1 MHLKAIGAQN
11 FMGAT
16 FTIQLAQANAI
27 TGDNW
32 AGKSRITNAAR
43 LALLGYLPELGKE
56 NRATFGLATGPFMV
70 VWAELSDGRR
80 VTRRW
85 SLSGDSVRQDKD
97 IPEGLTDGTVL
108 AVMLNAE
115 EYFGLTDRERVE
127 YVFAHVGVPDAKI
140 PDMEDRIAKDA
151 PGWSSLLAKNP
162 EEAAVLSDPRAW
174 IDFEIERAT
183 LEWKRCK
190 DWAKRMEETVRGISG
205 LAAADETGHRPP
217 RAELLDQRAQVER
230 ATTELN
236 QRKGLKIGAYT
247 AQRSALV
254 RRSAI
259 NSELQRG
266 TKDLEQKMSLET
278 KVGLLAAELAAVVA
292 PSLEDMNALQAKLSA
307 KRVDL
312 AAQDSEIAQC
322 GKIVT
327 EALTELH
334 AIDDLTECPYC
345 GATGEGWKKVRAAE
359 MAKKEETFNSKRA
372 QHVAIADALR
382 ADIAALDKER
392 VDGQAKFAQ
401 WRNVSQQLAQAKE
414 ILVGVTARTAKLDAL
429 RAELQALPAED
440 PALAKEVEDIQTE
453 LNCKGEEARTLE
465 RLLDEDAG
473 KTRESGRLAEA
484 EAERDKATAEKERW
498 AKAGKTLR
506 TLQAELVEAAF
517 KPLLETAN
525 AIFPGILRA
534 PLAYNQGE
542 IGFRLG
548 GTWVGHGTFSGT
560 EKALAYGAIQ
570 AALASKSPVRLL
582 VLDEMGRL
590 TMKNATQLAG
600 AALKAIRA
608 GLLEQ
613 VIVIDPERP
622 AIYQT
627 ASNFEEGRGITFN
640 VIEVR
645 A

>member
-1 MHLKAIGAQN
+1 MYLKAIGAQN

-85 SLSGDSVRQDKD
+85 SLSGDSVRQEKD
-97 IPEGLTDGTVL
+97 IPDGMGDGETI
-108 AVMLNAE
+108 AIMLNAE
-115 EYFGLTDRERVE
+115 EYFGLPDRDRVD
-127 YVFAHVGVPDAKI
+127 YVFAHVGLPDAKVA
-140 PDMEDRIAKDA
+140 DMEARIVSAA
-151 PGWSSLLAKNP
+151 PGWQASKMTSLDM
-162 EEAAVLSDPRAW
+162 DPRKW
-174 IDFEIERAT
+174 IDAEIDRAT
-183 LEWKRCK
+183 DNWKRCK

-205 LAAADETGHRPP
+205 LAAAEEPAPRPP

-236 QRKGLKIGAYT
+236 QRKGAKIGTYT

-254 RRSAI
+254 RRNAI
-259 NSELQRG
+259 NAELQRG
-266 TKDLEQKMSLET
+266 TKDLEQKATLQQ
-278 KVGLLAAELAAVVA
+278 KVELIEAELRTVVA
-292 PSLEDMNALQAKLSA
+292 PSLEEMDALQNKTNG
-307 KRVDL
+307 KRADL
-312 AAQDSEIAQC
+312 AAQDAEIAQC
-322 GKIVT
+322 GRIVT

-334 AIDDLTECPYC
+334 TIDDLNECPYC
-345 GATGEGWKKVRAAE
+345 GATGDGWKKVRAAE
-359 MAKKEETFNSKRA
+359 MAKKEETFNAKRA

-382 ADIAALDKER
+382 ADIAALEKER
-392 VDGQAKFAQ
+392 VAGQAKFAQ
-401 WRNVSQQLAQAKE
+401 WRNLSQQLAQTKE
-414 ILVGVTARTAKLDAL
+414 VLVGVTARTAKLDAL

-453 LNCKGEEARTLE
+453 LNCKAEEARTLE

-473 KTRESGRLAEA
+473 KSRESGRLAEA

-498 AKAGKTLR
+498 AKAGETLR

-590 TMKNATQLAG
+590 TMKNAAQLAG